1 MSSHGSSAEYAGDLS
16 AQEAWSLLERE
27 PRAQLIDVRT
37 LPEWTFV
44 GLPDLS
50 SLGRDVKRI
59 EWQAFPSMAANPDFV
74 TEVSQAVSRSGAD
87 HDAPLVFICRSGA
100 RSRSAAIAMTRAGF
114 SRAYNLAGGFE
125 GDLDRDAHRGSQ
137 NGWKVS
143 GLPWRQT

>member
-1 MSSHGSSAEYAGDLS
+1 MSSQGSSAEYAGDLS
-16 AQEAWSLLERE
+16 AQEAWSLLVRE
-27 PRAQLIDVRT
+27 PGAQLIDVRT

-50 SLGRDVKRI
+50 SLGREVKRI
-59 EWQAFPSMAANPDFV
+59 EWQAFPSMAANLDFV
-74 TEVSQAVSRSGAD
+74 AQVSQAASRSGAD
-87 HDAPLVFICRSGA
+87 RNTPLVFICRSGA
-100 RSRSAAIAMTRAGF
+100 RSRSAAIAMTKAGF

-125 GDLDRDAHRGSQ
+125 GDLDGDAHRGSQ